1 MQYAYLLKYKVN
13 YTDEIKYKVFTKIE
27 NAINFHKNYKHPILN
42 DNTFERIVTQQAFI
56 TNYEILVMELDIKGV
71 NNNG

>member
-13 YTDEIKYKVFTKIE
+13 YTDETKYKVFTKIE

-42 DNTFERIVTQQAFI
+42 DNNFERIVTTKAFI
-56 TNYEILVMELDIKGV
+56 TNYEILVMELDI
-71 NNNG
+71 NS